1 MALFRIEWLF
11 YPQWILVF
19 WAPLVAYLLWRTAMN
34 RGWVADPP
42 ARFWATFALSLL
54 PPLVWLVP
62 YLPDSAFRHLP
73 YMAPI
78 AWGVLQVPPDV
89 VHAFLARSLGPW
101 LPMLQL
107 FLYGPLLVPAA
118 GALVAL
124 IWGVAEYLW
133 TAIRI
138 LRLPRFS
145 EGGVTILRVKGP
157 VAFTFGLF
165 RPRVY
170 VGEAVWR
177 SPHRPAVLAHEQA
190 HAQCHHPLLLFMAR
204 AVRRGAWYLPFW
216 GAVVSRLEF
225 EAERVCDESAC
236 RQVGRPQ
243 YARALLAVVEQVFDG
258 FADGWEAPR
267 ASSAPQTPV
276 WVPSFFGRSGQ
287 GEDRL
292 RKGQG
297 VGSNAATGNPA
308 SSPYGSPGTAKMGL
322 LERVQSLAAGK
333 SVQTSRLFLAGIAV
347 VYVLLIALL

>member
-11 YPQWILVF
+11 YPQWILVL
-19 WAPLVAYLLWRTAMN
+19 WAPSVAYLLWRTAMD
-34 RGWVADPP
+34 RGWIADPL
-42 ARFWATFALSLL
+42 ARFWATFAVSLL

-89 VHAFLARSLGPW
+89 VRAFPARSLGPW

-107 FLYGPLLVPAA
+107 FLYGPLLAPAA

-138 LRLPRFS
+138 WRLPRRS

-190 HAQCHHPLLLFMAR
+190 HVRRRDPLLLFMAR

-216 GAVVSRLEF
+216 GAVVARLEF
-225 EAERVCDESAC
+225 EAERVCDETAC
-236 RQVGRPQ
+236 HQVGRAQ
-243 YARALLAVVEQVFDG
+243 YARALLAVVEHVFDEL
-258 FADGWEAPR
+258 ADGPEAPR

-276 WVPSFFGRSGQ
+276 WVPSFFGKSGP
-287 GEDRL
+287 GKDRL
-292 RKGQG
+292 RKGRCG
-297 VGSNAATGNPA
+297 VRKAAIGDPTSFSH
-308 SSPYGSPGTAKMGL
+308 SSSGGAEMGL
-322 LERVQSLAAGK
+322 LERVQSLAAGT

-347 VYVLLIALL
+347 VYVLIIALL